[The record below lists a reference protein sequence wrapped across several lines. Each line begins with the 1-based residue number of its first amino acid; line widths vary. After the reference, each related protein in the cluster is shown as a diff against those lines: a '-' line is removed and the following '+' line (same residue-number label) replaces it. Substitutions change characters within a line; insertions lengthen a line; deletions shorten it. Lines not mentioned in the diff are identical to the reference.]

1 MLEQLKFLLPL
12 VILAATGLITA
23 TRLQSKVHELS
34 NSLESLRKEL
44 NRRDTYVE
52 VVELKSEVR
61 QLQANVKSLWSTMN
75 TARNRNDD
83 RFNQLREKL
92 NGGNKWT
99 TASVWSANARNA
111 SAVKENDSSILYRT
125 NTSIPPKPTLR
136 STKQPFFTF
145 NGSVSGWCLW

>member
-92 NGGNKWT
+92 NGGNK
-99 TASVWSANARNA
+99 
-111 SAVKENDSSILYRT
+111 
-125 NTSIPPKPTLR
+125 
-136 STKQPFFTF
+136 
-145 NGSVSGWCLW
+145 